1 MGQISGKLTLV
12 LPKNMII
19 NENIWKPNVAISTIT
34 ISTRWQL
41 KLCHGVLEGNKA
53 YSNVISF
60 VEDKIHLNQN
70 LTINHPQKKVLKI

>member
-1 MGQISGKLTLV
+1 
-12 LPKNMII
+12 
-19 NENIWKPNVAISTIT
+19 
-34 ISTRWQL
+34 
-41 KLCHGVLEGNKA
+41 VLEGNKA